1 MFDQDKMRF
10 ILAAVYG
17 CFTLFMAIYFLEGF
31 FLFLFY
37 QRSLA
42 KTVFVIPA
50 RSNFD
55 GAFHSCGRN
64 HC

>member
-31 FLFLFY
+31 FFFIL
-37 QRSLA
+37 S
-42 KTVFVIPA
+42 T
-50 RSNFD
+50 
-55 GAFHSCGRN
+55 
-64 HC
+64 